1 MIISRIIIIGV
12 PLFIAALAVWH
23 SLAVEEENRRLRS
36 FLDRLAAQARQS
48 KEIDKSMQQNLDAV
62 PAQNP
67 GRKY

>member
-36 FLDRLAAQARQS
+36 FLDRLSAQARQS
-48 KEIDKSMQQNLDAV
+48 KEIDRAMKHNLEDA
-62 PAQNP
+62 PMDQP
-67 GRKY
+67 GRQY